1 MVLREKSIKNYK
13 VLQGFY
19 RGRLSGEGGF
29 PRREIFGMIKK
40 QEEGGGAGMT
50 RKEEREWAWFDGQ
63 FRRHYSTMLRLTA
76 RQLRDPA
83 RAEEL
88 VQDAFEL
95 FWQKR
100 AQLREHP
107 NPGGWLMKTLQ
118 FLIRNE
124 ARSAGERLTQPLDGM
139 ALERAG
145 AAGAAGGGA
154 AAGLG
159 GGGAG
164 AFDLVL
170 RGRAELRGDRRPAG
184 DLRVPVPHAPDPR
197 PAALPG
203 AVGGAGRPRRIRGQ
217 NFLNKF

>member
-1 MVLREKSIKNYK
+1 
-13 VLQGFY
+13 
-19 RGRLSGEGGF
+19 
-29 PRREIFGMIKK
+29 MIKK

-139 ALERAG
+139 ALERA
-145 AAGAAGGGA
+145 AAPPERREP
-154 AAGLG
+154 L
-159 GGGAG
+159 
-164 AFDLVL
+164 
-170 RGRAELRGDRRPAG
+170 AE
-184 DLRVPVPHAPDPR
+184 
-197 PAALPG
+197 ALPPGLAEGERALLIWFYEEERSCGEIAARLGISESLCRMRLTRARRRCRELWEAQGGPDGSG
-203 AVGGAGRPRRIRGQ
+203 AKI
-217 NFLNKF
+217 F

>member
-1 MVLREKSIKNYK
+1 MT
-13 VLQGFY
+13 
-19 RGRLSGEGGF
+19 
-29 PRREIFGMIKK
+29 
-40 QEEGGGAGMT
+40 MT

-139 ALERAG
+139 ALE
-145 AAGAAGGGA
+145 
-154 AAGLG
+154 LS
-159 GGGAG
+159 
-164 AFDLVL
+164 LI
-170 RGRAELRGDRRPAG
+170 
-184 DLRVPVPHAPDPR
+184 H
-197 PAALPG
+197 
-203 AVGGAGRPRRIRGQ
+203 I
-217 NFLNKF
+217 